1 MKRQVLYIV
10 KRRVRQAGSAIA
22 LSAVSLLPVAGAV
35 EDAGG
40 GETVTAETSAIVTA
54 ITDAAESLQGD
65 AATVIGAAV
74 ALGLVF
80 WGAKVLWSKFK
91 GMAK

>member
-1 MKRQVLYIV
+1 ME
-10 KRRVRQAGSAIA
+10 GS
-22 LSAVSLLPVAGAV
+22 
-35 EDAGG
+35 
-40 GETVTAETSAIVTA
+40 SAIVTA
-54 ITDAAESLQGD
+54 ITEAATSLQGD
-65 AATVIGAAV
+65 AATVIGSAV